1 MIGSV
6 PYVVLKNQNSAKR
19 SEQDLHKDTIKPDIF
34 WVGGID
40 WNLRNFH
47 GYITQH
53 GTTYNSYL
61 IKDKHITLVDTVKH
75 YLYDEMIE
83 RIKQVTDPKNIE
95 YIISNHVEMDHSGS
109 LPKLM
114 ELIPNAQIITSPN
127 GLKGLKRHYKKDWD
141 FKVVKTNDT
150 LNIGKKTLQFVHI
163 PMVHWPDSMVTY
175 IADDKLLLPNDAFG
189 QHIASTQRFDDE
201 IDKSFLF
208 DEAAKY
214 YANIVMPYGGQV
226 QKALDAISS
235 LDIDMIAPSHGLIW
249 RSLIPDIVNKYNQWS
264 TYKSDDNALIIYDSM
279 WGSTEKIAQALLQG
293 LLEAGVPVSLKNL
306 SINNR
311 SDIITEVLNSKLIL
325 IGSPT
330 LNNNM
335 LPSMGGFLTYLKGLK
350 PLKKIG
356 FVFGSYG
363 WGGQAVGQM
372 EEIIK
377 GLKWDLPF
385 ESINL
390 NYIPDKDEL
399 KKVEKTGKKIVYYLK
414 KRGE

>member
-189 QHIASTQRFDDE
+189 QHISSTQRFDDE

-249 RSLIPDIVNKYNQWS
+249 RSLIPDIINKYNQWS

-293 LLEAGVPVSLKNL
+293 LQEAGVPVSLKNL

-377 GLKWDLPF
+377 ALKWDLPF

-390 NYIPDKDEL
+390 NYIPDTDEL
-399 KKVEKTGKKIVYYLK
+399 KEVEKTGKKIGNYLK